1 MYSILKVVAR
11 LRQGEPPNTTFTLGR
26 TPLHCAAANS
36 NLPAVTVLLEHGA
49 DIKVMMV
56 MVISQ

>member
-1 MYSILKVVAR
+1 MVAR

-56 MVISQ
+56 MAV